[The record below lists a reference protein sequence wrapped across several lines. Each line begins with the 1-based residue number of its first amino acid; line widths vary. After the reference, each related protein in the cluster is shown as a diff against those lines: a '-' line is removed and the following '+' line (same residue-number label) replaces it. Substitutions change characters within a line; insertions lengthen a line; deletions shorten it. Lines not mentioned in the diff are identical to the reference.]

1 MLKNTIIITISKSNR
16 KILKREKITQILVW
30 LACLARYR
38 YIYECQLINRSHIF
52 FRKLLR
58 QNAKMQKKE
67 SESSL
72 GGSKINVEEIIH
84 PPKEHIKT
92 PKMLQTVLQV
102 KLWTIQLSTNC

>member
-1 MLKNTIIITISKSNR
+1 
-16 KILKREKITQILVW
+16 
-30 LACLARYR
+30 
-38 YIYECQLINRSHIF
+38 
-52 FRKLLR
+52 
-58 QNAKMQKKE
+58 MQKKE

-102 KLWTIQLSTNC
+102 KLWTIQLSTNCLMNHPKYSQTCFSDDLY